1 MSRASTCA
9 ACAET
14 FASCA
19 PWGASYGRSAESQ
32 SPPMNVAAKKFYQ
45 DGFMDLSKYRLERS
59 ALDAEWDAAVEL
71 SPQGTLF
78 ATSPV
83 LSCLQNVHPGLWTV
97 FKDRQAVAALC
108 VIEAP
113 DGRRAVEN
121 DFVVYAGLM
130 LAPSPPEQSPAQTVA
145 EQFRIASFCTGQ
157 LAELY
162 EDAFVAFAPTFV
174 DIRPFLWHNYGREGL
189 HFVPDVRFTS
199 LIALAPRGGEGLDA
213 DPHVGHEVE

>member
-121 DFVVYAGLM
+121 DRSEERRVGKECRSRW
-130 LAPSPPEQSPAQTVA
+130 SP
-145 EQFRIASFCTGQ
+145 
-157 LAELY
+157 Y
-162 EDAFVAFAPTFV
+162 
-174 DIRPFLWHNYGREGL
+174 
-189 HFVPDVRFTS
+189 
-199 LIALAPRGGEGLDA
+199 
-213 DPHVGHEVE
+213 